1 VDLIV
6 AATKLVFLAGLAV
19 VVEEPEGEEGAAT
32 RSFQRLE
39 AITAI

>member
-6 AATKLVFLAGLAV
+6 TATKLVLLAGLAV

-32 RSFQRLE
+32 RSFQRHE
-39 AITAI
+39 TITSI